1 VLCAKIGWCG
11 NMLKIHHF
19 FATYYFATSIKM
31 LLVHSETELNRL
43 KSFKLAKLAHAIQDD
58 LLITD

>member
-1 VLCAKIGWCG
+1 
-11 NMLKIHHF
+11 MLKIHHF